1 MPIKEG
7 VLWVFIS
14 FFFLFPW
21 VEIFSKFSRKIGKI
35 EQVLSNDSI
44 LTIWPHVEHGKI
56 YFYLGSKCAL
66 NIFKEGLYE
75 FLFLFLFSFF
85 PDAPRVEMA
94 LGKSISP
101 GSIYEGGDVYFDC
114 LVIASPKP
122 KKILWFQDVS
132 KQPTLH
138 SQKWGQKP
146 FWSCNIIFH

>member
-14 FFFLFPW
+14 FFFLFSW

-35 EQVLSNDSI
+35 EQVLSNDPI

-56 YFYLGSKCAL
+56 YFYLGAL
-66 NIFKEGLYE
+66 ST
-75 FLFLFLFSFF
+75 FLKKAFMSFYFYFFFLFF

-138 SQKWGQKP
+138 SVLE
-146 FWSCNIIFH
+146 